1 MMGTLNRN
9 ADRLLIRICEYYNK
23 TGKELVDPFEA
34 GLGSEFDPFYTD
46 LVVNGYITEPSVVSG
61 EFRLLDRAINFA
73 KNLK

>member
-23 TGKELVDPFEA
+23 TGKELVDP
-34 GLGSEFDPFYTD
+34 LYTD